1 MSQRTTNT
9 MTTAVLQPLF
19 RLLESKGF
27 SSTELLTS
35 AGLDATAASA
45 STQRISIHSFDR
57 LLEHCSRLLEE
68 PAIGLCAGRR
78 LELPSFYLLGF
89 LVSSC
94 QTGREALAILRRYYS
109 LISDSRSPDFFIGQE
124 TAKVVYYVTDGS
136 PFGNQARAE
145 FIATGIHSVGR
156 AIGGNYY
163 RLEGVGFCCAAPH
176 YRQQLDDYFGVK
188 VEYNQAQNWIS
199 VCSKHLDSP
208 LAYANPGLYNAL
220 RNQADQAISR
230 FSRLQAFSQKVM
242 HVLHQWPE
250 SVPITKTA
258 VAELLNTSSR
268 TLTRR
273 LQEEDCQFSN
283 LVKEV
288 RLEKARQALQ
298 GDYADVQQLALDLGF
313 SDRRGFERA
322 FKQWTGETPAAYRR
336 NFRAGKY
343 DSNEIAV
350 AS

>member
-1 MSQRTTNT
+1 MSQRIPNT
-9 MTTAVLQPLF
+9 MTTAALQPLF
-19 RLLESKGF
+19 RLLESKGYT
-27 SSTELLTS
+27 SSELLTS
-35 AGLDATAASA
+35 IGLDANAVTG
-45 STQRISIHSFDR
+45 STQRISIHNFDR
-57 LLEHCSRLLEE
+57 LLEHCSRLLDE
-68 PAIGLCAGRR
+68 PAIGLSAGQR

-94 QTGREALAILRRYYS
+94 QLGREALAILRRYYS
-109 LISDSRSPDFFIGQE
+109 LISDSRSPDFYIGQE
-124 TAKVVYYVTDGS
+124 AVKVVFYVTDGS
-136 PFGNQARAE
+136 TFGNQARAE
-145 FIATGIHSVGR
+145 FIAAGIHSVGK

-163 RLEGVGFCCAAPH
+163 RLKGVGFRCPPPS
-176 YRQQLDDYFGVK
+176 YRQQLDDFFGVR
-188 VEYNQAQNWIS
+188 VEYNQAHNWIC
-199 VCSKHLDSP
+199 VDSKHLDSP
-208 LAYANPGLYNAL
+208 LAYANPALFNAL
-220 RNQADQAISR
+220 RAQAEQAISR

-250 SVPITKTA
+250 SVPITKSA

-288 RLEKARQALQ
+288 RLEKAKQALQ

-322 FKQWTGETPAAYRR
+322 FKQWTGETPASYRR
-336 NFRAGKY
+336 NFRNKEAP
-343 DSNEIAV
+343 DVAV
-350 AS
+350 AI

>member
-1 MSQRTTNT
+1 MSQNTPNT
-9 MTTAVLQPLF
+9 MTTAALQPLF

-27 SSTELLTS
+27 SSSELLTS
-35 AGLDATAASA
+35 AGLDANAVTGSN
-45 STQRISIHSFDR
+45 QRISIHNFDR
-57 LLEHCSRLLEE
+57 MLEQCSRLLDE
-68 PAIGLCAGRR
+68 PAIGLSAGQR

-109 LISDSRSPDFFIGQE
+109 LISDSRSPDFYIGQE
-124 TAKVVYYVTDGS
+124 SVKVVFYVTDGS
-136 PFGNQARAE
+136 TFGNQARAE
-145 FIATGIHSVGR
+145 FIAAGIHSVGK

-163 RLEGVGFCCAAPH
+163 KLQGIGFRCPPPS
-176 YRQQLDDYFGVK
+176 YRDQLDEFFGVK
-188 VEYNQAQNWIS
+188 VEFNQPQNWINT
-199 VCSKHLDSP
+199 CGKHLDAP
-208 LAYANPGLYNAL
+208 LAYANPVLFNAL
-220 RNQADQAISR
+220 RSQAEQAISR

-250 SVPITKTA
+250 SVPITKGA

-273 LQEEDCQFSN
+273 LQEEDCQFST

-288 RLEKARQALQ
+288 RLEKAKQALQ
-298 GDYADVQQLALDLGF
+298 NDHTDVQQLALDLGF

-322 FKQWTGETPAAYRR
+322 FKQWTGETPASYRR
-336 NFRAGKY
+336 NYRSGAR
-343 DSNEIAV
+343 EEVAV